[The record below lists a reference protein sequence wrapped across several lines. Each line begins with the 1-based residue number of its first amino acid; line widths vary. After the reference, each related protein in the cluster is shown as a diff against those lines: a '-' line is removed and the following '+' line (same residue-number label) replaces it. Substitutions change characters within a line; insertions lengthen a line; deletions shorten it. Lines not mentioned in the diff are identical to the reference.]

1 MHMDLVIAVFLAI
14 RCFDPRVKSK
24 MTYRFERTVSGDDIL
39 ATTEAAVPTNIEK
52 VTKYG
57 R

>member
-14 RCFDPRVKSK
+14 RCFDPRVK